1 MVRSISMSVKD
12 EGVIKYDQSKFVFI
26 PPLPQSEYAA
36 VERYRKICN
45 RLNLIGAY
53 PDGLG
58 FGNISQLKDY
68 SMFYRSS
75 KPQFI
80 ITGTQ
85 TGEMADLTGEHYTR
99 IVDFDLDEF
108 YVTGQ
113 GVVRAS
119 SETVTHGSIY
129 QMNPNIR
136 AIIHFHHPL
145 LWKHMKEAN
154 YDSTGKW
161 VLYGTQEMAVAVK
174 DCVGDKTQGL
184 FVMRGHEDGGVAYGP
199 SLNAAMNIIAGAYKK
214 FIDKNFSI

>member
-1 MVRSISMSVKD
+1 MSVMD
-12 EGVIKYDQSKFVFI
+12 EGVIKYDQSKFKFI
-26 PPLPQSEYAA
+26 PPLPKNEYLA

-53 PDGLG
+53 DNGLG

-68 SMFYRSS
+68 SKFHST
-75 KPQFI
+75 KQPQFI
-80 ITGTQ
+80 ISGTQ
-85 TGEMADLTGEHYTR
+85 TGELADLTGGHYTR
-99 IVDFDLDEF
+99 VVDFDLGDF
-108 YVTGQ
+108 SVTGQ

-136 AIIHFHHPL
+136 AIIHFHHPV

-161 VLYGTQEMAVAVK
+161 VLYGTPEMAVAVK
-174 DCVGDKTQGL
+174 NCVADKTQGI
-184 FVMRGHEDGGVAYGP
+184 FVMRGHPDGGVVYGP
-199 SLNAAMNIIAGAYKK
+199 SLNAAMNIITGVYKK
-214 FIDKNFSI
+214 FVD